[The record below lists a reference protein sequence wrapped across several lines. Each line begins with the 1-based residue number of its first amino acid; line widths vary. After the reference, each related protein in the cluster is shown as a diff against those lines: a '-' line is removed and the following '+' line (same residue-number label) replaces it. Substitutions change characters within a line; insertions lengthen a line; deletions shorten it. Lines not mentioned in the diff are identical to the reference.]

1 MTSRPSTR
9 PPIPSA
15 GDPSLDLSVVLP
27 AFPEEE
33 NLRLLLPRIRAV
45 CAELTDAYEIVVVDA
60 ATELDGTRRLCAD
73 QGVRHVT
80 RVGGD
85 QYGDAVRTGI
95 AQARGRRVVFMD
107 ADGSHA
113 PDFLAQLWAH
123 REDADIVIA
132 SRYVEG
138 GSTENSAALVLMSRL
153 VNVGYRWV
161 LGLKCRDVS
170 NSFKLYPADAL
181 KGVTLTCDNF
191 DVVEE
196 LLYKIVKV
204 RPRTRILE
212 IPFTFRKRL
221 HGETKRDLVAFVFSY
236 ATTLARLRLGR

>member
-1 MTSRPSTR
+1 MASRS
-9 PPIPSA
+9 PPLPP
-15 GDPSLDLSVVLP
+15 GDPTVDLSVVLP
-27 AFPEEE
+27 AYREEE

-45 CAELTDAYEIVVVDA
+45 CAELTAAHEIVVIDA

-73 QGVRHVT
+73 EGVRHVA

-85 QYGDAVRTGI
+85 RYGDAVRTGI
-95 AQARGRRVVFMD
+95 AEARGRRVVFMD
-107 ADGSHA
+107 ADGSHS
-113 PDFLAQLWAH
+113 PDFLARLWAR

-138 GSTENSAALVLMSRL
+138 GSTDNSAALVLMSRL
-153 VNVGYRWV
+153 VNIGYRLV

-170 NSFKLYPADAL
+170 NSFKLYPADPL
-181 KGVTLTCDNF
+181 KRVTLTCDNF
-191 DVVEE
+191 DIVEE
-196 LLYKIVKV
+196 LLYKIVKA
-204 RPRTRILE
+204 RPRIRILE